1 MKLPECARLLG
12 DGEAARYLAAA
23 LGVALLTGGAPV
35 AFAQPAP
42 AGSAYQQT
50 VQQGRHERFLTPEQR
65 VMWHRQHRDEIKA
78 MTPEQRHAYRQKLH
92 QQFLAMAPA
101 QKAQMR
107 DQLQA
112 QWNQLSPERQHAIEQ
127 RLAQRQ
133 QQARY
138 GQPGQRAYPVQG
150 QASQGGYNHE

>member
-1 MKLPECARLLG
+1 MGISRS
-12 DGEAARYLAAA
+12 LAAA
-23 LGVALLTGGAPV
+23 LGVALLAAGAPV

-78 MTPEQRHAYRQKLH
+78 MTPEQRHAYRQQLH
-92 QQFLAMAPA
+92 QQFLAMTPA

-112 QWNQLSPERQHAIEQ
+112 QWNQLPPQRQQAIEQ

-133 QQARY
+133 QEHRS
-138 GQPGQRAYPVQG
+138 GQQGQKAYPSQG
-150 QASQGGYNHE
+150 SAPQGGYNHE